1 MGDQEGN
8 KLGKS
13 ALKYWRLSGF
23 FSSLFFWLFPLGYL
37 IFTKYFPWPF
47 LVIYGL
53 IVVCL
58 SITIVKTAIFPKIKW
73 ERWRYKVSEHDI
85 KLSYG
90 LWIRRQTVIPMVR
103 VQHVDTKQGPLM
115 HKFSLASV
123 TISTAAGSH
132 EIPALSAQ
140 IADGLR
146 QQISLLARVVE
157 EDV

>member
-1 MGDQEGN
+1 MEDQAGN

-13 ALKYWRLSGF
+13 ALKYWRISGF
-23 FSSLFFWLFPLGYL
+23 LSSLFFWLFPLGYL
-37 IFTKYFPWPF
+37 VLVKYFPWPF
-47 LVIYGL
+47 PVVYGL
-53 IVVCL
+53 ILVCL
-58 SITIVKTAIFPKIKW
+58 FITIIETAIFPRIKW
-73 ERWRYKVSEHDI
+73 ERWRYTVSEHDI
-85 KLSYG
+85 ELSYG

-140 IADGLR
+140 IADNLR

-157 EDV
+157 KDV